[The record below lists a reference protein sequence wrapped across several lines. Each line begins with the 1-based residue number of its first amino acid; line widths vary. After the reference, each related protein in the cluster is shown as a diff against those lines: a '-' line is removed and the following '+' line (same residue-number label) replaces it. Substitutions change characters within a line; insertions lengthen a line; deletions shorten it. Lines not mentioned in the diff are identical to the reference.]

1 MRAAAI
7 LISLVLACT
16 ASQDLRQQPDAGQPE
31 AAVDSGAD
39 HAGDGAMEAAAE
51 GGALDSGFVDV
62 AVDAPAPDAGSDS
75 ADAAPAPAPDS
86 GSVDA
91 TTLDSAADATTQ
103 DATTA
108 DASTNLIQ
116 NGDFGQGDQ
125 NWTVSLV
132 SGGPDLLSQVSNG
145 QLCLYNYQLNN
156 FVEAALTYSPPAG
169 DALAI
174 EGGAV
179 YSFTYGASAS
189 WAPFA
194 DTTTEPTIAL
204 KIDQLEPPQAE
215 LYSVQYQDGYWYTAL
230 IYYTH
235 TVIPT
240 AGATAA
246 TLKLWIYLNGYTD
259 YICLDDISFTR
270 TRGPS

>member
-1 MRAAAI
+1 
-7 LISLVLACT
+7 
-16 ASQDLRQQPDAGQPE
+16 
-31 AAVDSGAD
+31 
-39 HAGDGAMEAAAE
+39 MEAAAE

-62 AVDAPAPDAGSDS
+62 TVDAPAQDAGVSS
-75 ADAAPAPAPDS
+75 ADADEASVPDA

-91 TTLDSAADATTQ
+91 TTLDAGE
-103 DATTA
+103 

-116 NGDFGQGDQ
+116 NGDFGQGEQ

-132 SGGPDLLSQVSNG
+132 SGGPDLLSQLSNG

-169 DALAI
+169 AAFAI

-179 YSFTYGASAS
+179 YSFTYGALAS
-189 WAPFA
+189 WSPFA
-194 DTTTEPTIAL
+194 DPTTEPTIVL
-204 KIDQLEPPQAE
+204 KIDQIEPPQAE
-215 LYSVQYQDGYWYTAL
+215 LFSTLYQDGYWYTAL
-230 IYYTH
+230 SYYTH

-240 AGATAA
+240 AGAATA

-259 YICLDDISFTR
+259 YICLDNISFTR
-270 TRGPS
+270 TR